1 MKKNSLLS
9 LLLISCCMPVCNA
22 FRHYG
27 VDYQEHYET
36 KTMEVIGAQ
45 ADLTHGIFLERV
57 MSHYNALWPVTD
69 IKFECFANNKV
80 LKVMDMRQARLTSLK
95 ERLFYYCMNLDTVYL
110 PESVPGEYFLSEIG
124 TNTFL
129 DCWKLRHV
137 TIPVNL
143 KKICHGA
150 FRRCKKMEHIDL
162 PYTVETIMEY
172 AFAQCESLK
181 SIVLSTGIQ
190 YLGVGVFQDCYSL
203 ETVEFYNRYGIRIQ
217 PCAFEN
223 CVSLKNIY
231 FNKENIIQIDSCAFK
246 GCTSLKTFT
255 VPSSVNKGIGA
266 SAFEG
271 CTSLDSVTSTADVPP
286 TLGRNAF
293 KNISPTCVLTVP
305 YGRRAAYLAAGWTED
320 IFKGG
325 IREQMPAGIH
335 DVKVEYKRQ
344 GGWYDLQGRPVGH
357 PEKGRMYIRDG
368 RKILVK

>member
-9 LLLISCCMPVCNA
+9 LLLISCCMSVCNA

-57 MSHYNALWPVTD
+57 MSHYNALWPVTN

-80 LKVMDMRQARLTSLK
+80 IKVMDMSKARLTNIG
-95 ERLFYYCMNLDTVYL
+95 ERIFYNCINLDTVYL

-172 AFAQCESLK
+172 AFAQCDSLK
-181 SIVLSTGIQ
+181 SIVLSTGLFS
-190 YLGVGVFQDCYSL
+190 LGIGVFQDCYSL

-271 CTSLDSVTSTADVPP
+271 CTSLDSVTTTADVPP

-305 YGRRAAYLAAGWTED
+305 YGRRAAYIAAGWTED

-335 DVKVEYKRQ
+335 DVKVEHKRQ

>member
-1 MKKNSLLS
+1 MKKGLLS
-9 LLLISCCMPVCNA
+9 FVLILCCMSVCNA

-27 VDYQEHYET
+27 VYYQEHYET

-57 MSHYNALWPVTD
+57 MSHYNALWPVTN

-80 LKVMDMRQARLTSLK
+80 IKVMDMSQARLTSLK
-95 ERLFYYCMNLDTVYL
+95 ERLFYNCMNLDTVYL

-217 PCAFEN
+217 PCTFEN
-223 CVSLKNIY
+223 CVRLKNIY

-271 CTSLDSVTSTADVPP
+271 CTSLDSVTTTADVPP

-305 YGRRAAYLAAGWTED
+305 YGRRAAYIAAGWTED

-335 DVKVEYKRQ
+335 DVKVEHKRQ